1 MTDFAD
7 LEISLNQADGS
18 KYSVEMRFTQPKS
31 DADTRIGA
39 DEPIHVE
46 FDLPT
51 LQVMIVDPL
60 EHGKMLTESLFAD
73 EKLRTGFAQAR
84 TSATSA
90 PLRVRLLIG
99 PGAQELNSIYWETL
113 LDPGDKKTCL
123 STNENVLFSRYLAST
138 DWRAVQL
145 RSRGELKALA
155 AVSNPSDLESYKL
168 AAVDVPSELARAKES
183 LGAVPVAELGSAEPC
198 TLNALMARLRDGV
211 DILYLAVHGTAG
223 AGGEPRIWLQNDE
236 GRAAITSAE
245 EIVQRIKEL
254 QNQPRLVVL
263 ASCQSAG
270 KGSGD
275 ILQAFGPRL
284 AQAGVPAVIAMQGN
298 ISMES
303 VKKCMP
309 VFFAELYKDGQID
322 RALAVS
328 RGTIRDA
335 HDYWMPVLFMRLK
348 SGKIWYVPGVGESGE
363 FDKWPTIMSSIQGG
377 QCTPILGPGMREALV
392 GPWNEMAAA
401 LSDQFNFPFSTFL
414 RDSFPNVTQ
423 YISVNQ
429 DLNTLY
435 TRLDDM
441 FRTAL
446 QKRLAADLPD
456 ALKTKSASVP
466 GLFGQAGAKARA
478 SDASEPHRVL
488 AGMPIRIFITT
499 NFDNMMADALREAG
513 KAPEVVICPW
523 RDGLMLDE
531 SVYDR
536 EPGYIPSPERPLV
549 YHLFG
554 HFSQPDS
561 MVLTEDD
568 YFDFL
573 IGFTA
578 NKKRTPQVI
587 PPAVLR
593 AFTDSA
599 LLVLGFH
606 LDDWSFRAM
615 FRTVMVQQGAG
626 RRARYSHVGVQLEPE
641 DVRNQNPARARKYL
655 EKYFGEA
662 EINLYWGKSQDFLTE
677 LARQWKPAQ
686 EDAR

>member
-7 LEISLNQADGS
+7 LEISLNKADGG

-39 DEPIHVE
+39 DEPITVE

-51 LQVMIVDPL
+51 LQVMIADPL

-84 TSATSA
+84 TSAADTS
-90 PLRVRLLIG
+90 LRVRLLVG
-99 PGAQELNSIYWETL
+99 PGAQELNTIYWETL
-113 LDPGDKKTCL
+113 LDPGDKKTQL

-138 DWRAVQL
+138 DWRSVQL
-145 RSRGELKALA
+145 RSKGDLKTLA
-155 AVSNPSDLESYKL
+155 AASNPSDLESYKL
-168 AAVDVPSELARAKES
+168 AEVDVASELARAKES
-183 LGAVPVAELGSAEPC
+183 LGAIPVAELGSAEPC
-198 TLNALMARLRDGV
+198 TLNALMDKLRDGV
-211 DILYLAVHGTAG
+211 DILYLAAHGTAG
-223 AGGEPRIWLQNDE
+223 AGGEPRIWLQGED
-236 GRAAITSAE
+236 GKAAITSAE
-245 EIVQRIKEL
+245 DIVMRIKEL
-254 QNQPRLVVL
+254 QNQPRLIVL

-270 KGSGD
+270 KGNGD
-275 ILQAFGPRL
+275 VLQAFGPRL

-298 ISMES
+298 VSMES
-303 VKKCMP
+303 IKKFMP

-322 RALAVS
+322 RALAVA
-328 RGTIRDA
+328 RGTIREA
-335 HDYWMPVLFMRLK
+335 HDFWMPVLFMRLK
-348 SGKIWYVPGVGESGE
+348 SGKVWYVPGIGEGGAE
-363 FDKWPTIMSSIQGG
+363 FDKWPTIVSSIKGE
-377 QCTPILGPGMREALV
+377 QCTPILGPGMYEPLT
-392 GPWNEMAAA
+392 GSWSEMAAA
-401 LSDQFNFPFSTFL
+401 LSEQFNFPFSTFL
-414 RDSFPNVTQ
+414 RDSLPNVTQ

-429 DLNTLY
+429 DLNTLF
-435 TRLDDM
+435 TQVDTM
-441 FRTAL
+441 FRTSL
-446 QKRLAADLPD
+446 QKRFAADLPD
-456 ALKTKSASVP
+456 SLKSQSASLP
-466 GLFGQAGAKARA
+466 DLFALAGAKARER
-478 SDASEPHRVL
+478 DVSEQHRVL
-488 AGMPIRIFITT
+488 ANLPIRIYITT
-499 NFDNMMADALREAG
+499 NFDNMMADALKEAG

-536 EPGYIPSPERPLV
+536 EPGYIPSKERPLV

-554 HFSQPDS
+554 HLSLPDS

-568 YFDFL
+568 YFEFM

-606 LDDWSFRAM
+606 LDDWAFRAM
-615 FRTVMVQQGAG
+615 FRTVMIQQGGG

-641 DVRNQNPARARKYL
+641 DGRNQNPTRARKYL
-655 EKYFGEA
+655 EKYFGQA
-662 EINLYWGKSQDFLTE
+662 EINLYWGKSSDFLSE
-677 LARQWKPAQ
+677 LARQWKPV
-686 EDAR
+686 

>member
-7 LEISLNQADGS
+7 LEISLNKADGG

-39 DEPIHVE
+39 DEPITVE

-51 LQVMIVDPL
+51 LQVMIADPL

-84 TSATSA
+84 TSAADTS
-90 PLRVRLLIG
+90 LRVRLLVG
-99 PGAQELNSIYWETL
+99 PGAQELNTIYWETL
-113 LDPGDKKTCL
+113 LDPGDKKTQL

-138 DWRAVQL
+138 DWRSVQL
-145 RSRGELKALA
+145 RSKGDLKTLA
-155 AVSNPSDLESYKL
+155 AASNPSDLESYKL
-168 AAVDVPSELARAKES
+168 AEVDVASELARAKES

-198 TLNALMARLRDGV
+198 TLNALMDKLRDGV
-211 DILYLAVHGTAG
+211 DILYLAAHGTAG
-223 AGGEPRIWLQNDE
+223 AGGEPRIWLQGED
-236 GRAAITSAE
+236 GKAAITSAE
-245 EIVQRIKEL
+245 DIVMRIKEL
-254 QNQPRLVVL
+254 QNQPRLIVL

-270 KGSGD
+270 KGNGD
-275 ILQAFGPRL
+275 VLQAFGPRL

-298 ISMES
+298 VSMES
-303 VKKCMP
+303 IKKFMP

-322 RALAVS
+322 RALAVA
-328 RGTIRDA
+328 RGTIREA
-335 HDYWMPVLFMRLK
+335 HDFWMPVLFMRLK
-348 SGKIWYVPGVGESGE
+348 SGKVWYVPGIGEGGAE
-363 FDKWPTIMSSIQGG
+363 FDKWPTIVSSIKGE
-377 QCTPILGPGMREALV
+377 QCTPILGPGMYEPLT
-392 GPWNEMAAA
+392 GSWSEMAAA
-401 LSDQFNFPFSTFL
+401 LSEQFNFPFSTFL
-414 RDSFPNVTQ
+414 RDSLPNVTQ

-429 DLNTLY
+429 DLNTLF
-435 TRLDDM
+435 TQVDTM
-441 FRTAL
+441 FRTSL
-446 QKRLAADLPD
+446 QKRFAADLPD
-456 ALKTKSASVP
+456 SLKSQSASLP
-466 GLFGQAGAKARA
+466 DLFALAGAKARER
-478 SDASEPHRVL
+478 DVSEQHRVL
-488 AGMPIRIFITT
+488 ANLPIRIYITT
-499 NFDNMMADALREAG
+499 NFDNMMADALKEAG

-536 EPGYIPSPERPLV
+536 EPGYIPSKERPLV

-554 HFSQPDS
+554 HLSLPDS

-568 YFDFL
+568 YFEFM

-606 LDDWSFRAM
+606 LDDWAFRAM
-615 FRTVMVQQGAG
+615 FRTVMIQQGGG

-641 DVRNQNPARARKYL
+641 DGRNQNPTRARKYL
-655 EKYFGEA
+655 EKYFGQA
-662 EINLYWGKSQDFLTE
+662 EINLYWGKSSDFLSE
-677 LARQWKPAQ
+677 LARQWKPV
-686 EDAR
+686 